1 MEEIGKII
9 VVTQKTWLD
18 QLIERFNTKEQA
30 KFYLEHQ
37 GINFS
42 EYQKSHDAYYSSL
55 REVKRSIPKNQ
66 KYQVVEKSFLPN
78 FLFNKDDLV
87 VVLGRDGLVVNTAKY
102 LDNQPILA
110 LNPDKSRIEGILL
123 PFNASEFKTQLY
135 LLKSHSASFNQITLA
150 QASLN
155 TGQSIIGVND
165 IFIGHQSHQSARY
178 VIRFR
183 GLEERHS
190 SSGIIV
196 STGLGS
202 TGWYKS
208 ILTGALGIINGFRSL
223 DLPPLLEHEFKS
235 PWDSNYLHFCV
246 REPWS
251 SKVSGSNII
260 FGRINVND
268 TLEVESQMPE
278 RGVIFSDGIEQD
290 YLEFRSGTV
299 VKIFLS
305 ERKTILVG
313 RTIL

>member
-1 MEEIGKII
+1 MEEIEKII
-9 VVTQKTWLD
+9 VVTQKTGLD

-42 EYQKSHDAYYSSL
+42 EYQQSHNAYYSSL
-55 REVKRSIPKNQ
+55 REVKQSIPKNQ

-78 FLFNKDDLV
+78 FLFNRNDLI

-102 LDNQPILA
+102 LVKQPILA
-110 LNPDKSRIEGILL
+110 LNPDDSRIEGILL
-123 PFNASEFKTQLY
+123 PFDASEFKQQLDI
-135 LLKSHSASFNQITLA
+135 LKSGEASFNQITLA
-150 QASLN
+150 EASLN

-183 GLEERHS
+183 GSEEQHS
-190 SSGIIV
+190 SSGIII

-208 ILTGALGIINGFRSL
+208 IITGALGIINSFRSL
-223 DLPPLLEHEFKS
+223 DLPPLLEQEFKS
-235 PWDSNYLHFCV
+235 PWNANYLQFCV

-251 SKVSGSNII
+251 SKVSGSNLI
-260 FGRINVND
+260 FGRINAND

-290 YLEFRSGTV
+290 YLNFQSGTV

-305 ERKTILVG
+305 KKKTNLVVRKT
-313 RTIL
+313 

>member
-42 EYQKSHDAYYSSL
+42 DYQDSHDVYHSSL
-55 REVKRSIPKNQ
+55 REVRHSIPKTQ
-66 KYQVVEKSFLPN
+66 KYQVIDKSFLPN

-102 LDNQPILA
+102 LDRQPILA
-110 LNPDKSRIEGILL
+110 LNPDKTRIEGILL
-123 PFNASEFKTQLY
+123 PFEASEFRQQLN
-135 LLKSHSASFNQITLA
+135 LLQSGDASFYQISLA
-150 QASLN
+150 EASLN
-155 TGQSIIGVND
+155 TKQSIIGVND
-165 IFIGHQSHQSARY
+165 IFIGHKSHQSARY

-183 GLEERHS
+183 DFEEQHS

-208 ILTGALGIINGFRSL
+208 IITGALGIANSFRSL
-223 DLPPLLEHEFKS
+223 DLEPLLEHEFTS
-235 PWDSNYLHFCV
+235 PWDSSYLHFCV

-251 SKVSGSNII
+251 SKISGSNVIY
-260 FGRINVND
+260 GRINSNE

-278 RGVIFSDGIEQD
+278 RGVIFSDGIEKD
-290 YLEFRSGTV
+290 FVEFRSGTV
-299 VKIFLS
+299 ARIFLS
-305 ERKTILVG
+305 ERKT
-313 RTIL
+313 TIVVSS

>member
-9 VVTQKTWLD
+9 IVTQKTWLD

-42 EYQKSHDAYYSSL
+42 DYQNSHDVYHSSL
-55 REVKRSIPKNQ
+55 KDVKRSIPKNQ
-66 KYQVVEKSFLPN
+66 KYQVIDKSFLPN
-78 FLFNKDDLV
+78 FLFNKDNLV

-102 LDNQPILA
+102 LEEQPILA

-123 PFNASEFKTQLY
+123 PFEASEFKQQLDMI
-135 LLKSHSASFNQITLA
+135 KRGDASFNQITLA
-150 QASLN
+150 EASLN

-183 GLEERHS
+183 DFEEQHS

-208 ILTGALGIINGFRSL
+208 IITGALGIANSFRSL
-223 DLPPLLEHEFKS
+223 DMEPLLEHEFKS

-251 SKVSGSNII
+251 SKISGSNVIY
-260 FGRINVND
+260 GRINSND

-278 RGVIFSDGIEQD
+278 QGIIFSDGIEKD
-290 YLEFRSGTV
+290 FLEFRSGTIAR
-299 VKIFLS
+299 IFLS
-305 ERKTILVG
+305 EKKT
-313 RTIL
+313 TIVVKS

>member
-9 VVTQKTWLD
+9 IVTQKTWLD

-42 EYQKSHDAYYSSL
+42 EYLNAHDTYYSSL

-66 KYQVVEKSFLPN
+66 KYQAVEKSFLPN

-102 LDNQPILA
+102 LDKQPILA
-110 LNPDKSRIEGILL
+110 LNPDKSRIDGILL
-123 PFNASEFKTQLY
+123 PFDASEFKQQLNV
-135 LLKSHSASFNQITLA
+135 LKNGGASFNQITLA
-150 QASLN
+150 EASLN

-178 VIRFR
+178 VVRFR
-183 GLEERHS
+183 DLEEQHS

-208 ILTGALGIINGFRSL
+208 ILTGALGITNSFRSL

-235 PWDSNYLHFCV
+235 PWDANFIHFCV

-251 SKVSGSNII
+251 SKISGSNII
-260 FGRINVND
+260 FGRIYAND

-299 VKIFLS
+299 AKIFLS
-305 ERKTILVG
+305 EKKTTLVV
-313 RTIL
+313 RQI